1 MNTTIV
7 LLLFLAGAG
16 VPTTTDCDEA
26 DNQPQWAEDDNC
38 QREKRIKLIENGTDD
53 LTVEGLITKGD
64 LEILQGNLIAQ
75 AALIQALQDSLTAQA
90 ALISDQTMLIQTFQD
105 VIDFYM
111 LSAEDAFVTK
121 GDLATLKDNM
131 TTTGTQL
138 TNLQNKAQKSAICGA
153 SSKSESSLTQISR
166 LIWPYDVT
174 GFGTATTSEMNYW
187 TGIYTVGTTGVYAIT
202 VSGNTLVDHEN
213 TIRVFLWYNDDI
225 EHDQMIRTYTNGI
238 QIRETQS
245 TTRFKKLYEGDRVG
259 VTFKLEGL
267 PQYLRDISA
276 FNNVE
281 FCVELYQA
289 L

>member
-7 LLLFLAGAG
+7 MLLFLAGA
-16 VPTTTDCDEA
+16 VVHEA
-26 DNQPQWAEDDNC
+26 IGAET
-38 QREKRIKLIENGTDD
+38 E
-53 LTVEGLITKGD
+53 
-64 LEILQGNLIAQ
+64 LEILQSNLTEQ
-75 AALIQALQDSLTAQA
+75 AALIQALQGNLTEQA
-90 ALISDQTMLIQTFQD
+90 ALIQALQ
-105 VIDFYM
+105 
-111 LSAEDAFVTK
+111 
-121 GDLATLKDNM
+121 GNM

-138 TNLQNKAQKSAICGA
+138 TNLQKKAQKSVICGA
-153 SSKSESSLTQISR
+153 RTKWVDNNKKINGYT
-166 LIWPYDVT
+166 VT
-174 GFGTATTSEMNYW
+174 AFGTATTSEMDD
-187 TGIYTVGTTGVYAIT
+187 GIYTVGTTGVYAIT

-213 TIRVFLWYNDDI
+213 TIRVFLWYNDVI
-225 EHDQMIRTYTNGI
+225 EYDQMIRTYTNGI